1 MLYTTMELLVLLTLA
16 LGVTSLAAAGRSIAA
31 TVYLVLVPAG
41 TAALVFWVHQQL
53 TTVPQQP
60 VTAAGSALLGTLVVL
75 ALCGF
80 CGSFVLAATLPTTM
94 QRVMMT
100 IAGFVLSSIP
110 GLLAL
115 VVWFF
120 QNFTGWQ
127 D

>member
-1 MLYTTMELLVLLTLA
+1 MEVLVLLTLA
-16 LGVTSLAAAGRSIAA
+16 LGLTSLAAAGRYITA

-53 TTVPQQP
+53 TTGQQQP
-60 VTAAGSALLGTLVVL
+60 VTAAGAALLDTLVVL
-75 ALCGF
+75 ALCALI
-80 CGSFVLAATLPTTM
+80 GSLVLASRLPTTT